1 MLYHNT
7 TKLETPEIQR
17 SQVIYFACISYIL
30 GLQII
35 CKHVLIEP
43 KNCHHKFCLD
53 FNFPVRENKS
63 TLQDLK
69 GALYIQKQ
77 KNETAH

>member
-53 FNFPVRENKS
+53 FNFPVRENKFYIARIERS
-63 TLQDLK
+63 
-69 GALYIQKQ
+69 ALHTKA
-77 KNETAH
+77 KE